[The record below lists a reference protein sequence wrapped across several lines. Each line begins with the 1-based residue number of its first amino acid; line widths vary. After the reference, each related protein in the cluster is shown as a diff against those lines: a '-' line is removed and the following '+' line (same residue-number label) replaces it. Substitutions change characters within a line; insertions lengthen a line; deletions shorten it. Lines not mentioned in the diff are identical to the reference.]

1 MGLHTSL
8 GTRGFTQSRNTLVYT
23 VEERHGLHSGG
34 TPWNT
39 QPMNA
44 REYTVD
50 ERQGL
55 HSR

>member
-1 MGLHTSL
+1 MEYAADERQGI
-8 GTRGFTQSRNTLVYT
+8 QS
-23 VEERHGLHSGG
+23 
-34 TPWNT
+34 
-39 QPMNA
+39 MNA